1 MKKKAIAAALGL
13 AMAALL
19 AACSSSTASTSSATP
34 AATDKPQSQSD
45 KPTNCSNKIIY
56 PDATRVSLWG
66 WSPTLPQAVDA
77 FDNAHKDVQICWT
90 NVGASTAEYQ
100 KFSTVIAAGKGAPD
114 VVMLETD
121 RLNSYLIKGALVN
134 LSDYGADK
142 WKSDFS
148 AGTLKDIS
156 SGGGIYAIP
165 DDGGPVALM
174 YRKDIF
180 DKYGL
185 TPPTTWAEYA
195 ADAAKLKSEGGPA
208 FGDWPNDSSPFTQG
222 MFAQAGAK
230 PLDYSIDKKT
240 SLGVDIDNAASKKV
254 LDFWDGL
261 VQKGEV
267 VTTGQSST
275 DFVSQLAAGQIATF
289 IAPSFEPGHLT
300 GAGFPHGAD
309 SPWRVAKLPQWDTS
323 SPVQV
328 NVGGSTYAVTTQSK
342 VPHAAAEVAFDL
354 FGNENQQT
362 LGAHF
367 PQHLKAQKASWFID
381 ASDPFFGGQQANK
394 EVWIPAAEGY
404 KGQSYS
410 PFQDYYYQQITAM
423 LTKTTSG
430 SESAAAGL
438 SKLQSTIVSYA
449 KSQGFTVKTK

>member
-1 MKKKAIAAALGL
+1 MKKKKALVALMG
-13 AMAALL
+13 MAVVSML
-19 AACSSSTASTSSATP
+19 AACSSTGASGAGTT
-34 AATDKPQSQSD
+34 AATDKPQSQAD
-45 KPTNCSNKIIY
+45 KPSNCDNKILF
-56 PDATRVSLWG
+56 PSATRVSLWG
-66 WSPTLPQAVDA
+66 WSPTLPVAVDA
-77 FDNAHKDVQICWT
+77 FDKAHKDVQICWT
-90 NVGASTAEYQ
+90 NAGAGSAEYQ
-100 KFSTVIAAGKGAPD
+100 KFSTAIAAGKGAPD

-121 RLNSYLIKGALVN
+121 HLNSFLIKDALVN

-156 SGGGIYAIP
+156 SNGGIYAIP
-165 DDGGPVALM
+165 DDGGPVAMM

-185 TPPTTWAEYA
+185 TPPKTWADYA
-195 ADAAKLKSEGGPA
+195 ADAAKLKAAGGPA
-208 FGDWPNDSSPFTQG
+208 IGDWPNDTPAFAQA
-222 MFAQAGAK
+222 MFAQAGAQTF
-230 PLDYSIDKKT
+230 DYSIDKKT

-254 LDFWDGL
+254 LDYWDGL

-275 DFVSQLAAGQIATF
+275 DFVSELASGKIATF
-289 IAPSFEPGHLT
+289 IAASWEPGHLT
-300 GAGFPHGAD
+300 GAGFTRGPD
-309 SPWRVAKLPQWDTS
+309 SPWRVAMLPQWNAK

-328 NVGGSTYAVTTQSK
+328 NWGGSTYAVTTQSK
-342 VPHAAAEVAFDL
+342 VPHAAAEVALNL

-367 PQHLKAQKASWFID
+367 PQHLKAQKASWFVN
-381 ASDPFFGGQQANK
+381 AQDPFFGGQEANK
-394 EVWIPAAEGY
+394 EVWIPAAGAY
-404 KGQSYS
+404 KGQGYS
-410 PFQDYYYQQITAM
+410 PFQDYFYQQLTAM

-430 SESAAAGL
+430 AESSTDGL
-438 SKLQSTIVSYA
+438 SKLQSTIGSYA